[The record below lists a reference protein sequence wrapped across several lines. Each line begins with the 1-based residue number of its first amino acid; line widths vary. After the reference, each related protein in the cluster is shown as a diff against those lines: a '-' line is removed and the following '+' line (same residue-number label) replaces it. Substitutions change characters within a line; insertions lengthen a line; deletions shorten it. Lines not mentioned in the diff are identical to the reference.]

1 MLVQKQFCWEKACGL
16 RLDAPAETGGA
27 SGPTQ
32 LVRLSYDRA
41 RQVEILPR
49 AAQASRSILSSPKA
63 VVLGLHNLAEPH
75 VLCNKGRGVLQS
87 SMNVRLVEF
96 DLVPLLSEVKPASND
111 ATEKSGQKYQDGI
124 QHFVRP
130 QMHSQPAPARGE
142 GLSQCHQYV
151 PR

>member
-1 MLVQKQFCWEKACGL
+1 
-16 RLDAPAETGGA
+16 
-27 SGPTQ
+27 
-32 LVRLSYDRA
+32 
-41 RQVEILPR
+41 
-49 AAQASRSILSSPKA
+49 
-63 VVLGLHNLAEPH
+63 
-75 VLCNKGRGVLQS
+75 
-87 SMNVRLVEF
+87 MNVRLVEF